1 METYSNIGERELAAL
16 CSKMDRSALKELYT
30 RYAARVLALC
40 FRYTNDRMASEDIMH
55 DTMIKVF
62 GAIGRFRYQGDGSL
76 YAWIRRIAVNLVID
90 RLRKRN
96 SSDLSALREEEL
108 LIEET
113 SQDIPI
119 PVVLGIIST
128 LPDTQRLVL
137 NLYCIDGFSHKEIA
151 DMLGIK
157 PKTSS
162 SLLSKA
168 RRTLNERIE
177 KYSNTRI
184 KR

>member
-1 METYSNIGERELAAL
+1 MDERELTAL
-16 CSKMDRSALKELYT
+16 CSKSDRSAQKELYT

-40 FRYTNDRMASEDIMH
+40 FRYTNDRMESEDLMH
-55 DTMIKVF
+55 DTMIRVF
-62 GAIGRFRYQGDGSL
+62 GAIGRFRYKGEGSL
-76 YAWIRRIAVNLVID
+76 YAWIRKIAVNLVID
-90 RLRKRN
+90 RLRKGDF
-96 SSDLSALREEEL
+96 SDLSALPEKEL

-113 SQDIPI
+113 TQDIPVPI
-119 PVVLGIIST
+119 VMGMIST

-137 NLYCIDGFSHKEIA
+137 NLYCIDGFSHEEIS

-168 RRTLNERIE
+168 RKMLNERIE

>member
-1 METYSNIGERELAAL
+1 MEAYSNIGEKELAAL

-40 FRYTNDRMASEDIMH
+40 FRYTNNRMESEDMMH

-62 GAIGRFRYQGDGSL
+62 GAIGKFRYQGEGSL

-90 RLRKRN
+90 RLRERDY
-96 SSDLSALREEEL
+96 SDLSVLPEEDI

-113 SQDIPI
+113 TQDIPV
-119 PVVLGIIST
+119 PVMMGIIST

-137 NLYCIDGFSHKEIA
+137 NLYCIDGFSHEEIA
-151 DMLGIK
+151 RMLGIK

-168 RRTLNERIE
+168 RKKLNERIE
-177 KYSNTRI
+177 RYLNTRI
-184 KR
+184 